1 MARIALVDP
10 ATAPPAT
17 QAAYDEIRSL
27 WGGQVFTD
35 WQPLGH
41 SPQIL
46 ASLARLFYNLQGEQG
61 GSITDV
67 RDKELVAIRTSHM
80 NGCEYCL
87 GHNVDLGQVVG
98 LSMEVI
104 LAAIAP
110 DYAASPLLTDSQ
122 KAIIAWTSAITRN
135 TAAADDAALAALR
148 EHFSDAEIA
157 ELTLMSCLFNGWNRF
172 THAFHIELEAGP
184 DRDGIVACLARAT
197 PVEVPVRE

>member
-27 WGGQVFTD
+27 WGGQLFTD

-41 SPQIL
+41 SPQIV
-46 ASLARLFYNLQGEQG
+46 ASLARLFYNLQGEKG

-87 GHNVDLGQVVG
+87 GHNVDLGQAVG
-98 LSMEVI
+98 LTMEVI

-110 DYAASPLLTDSQ
+110 DFAESPLLTAKQ
-122 KAIIAWTSAITRN
+122 KALVAWTAAITRN
-135 TAAADDAALAALR
+135 TAADDDAALAALK
-148 EHFSDAEIA
+148 EHYTDAEIA

-172 THAFHIELEAGP
+172 THAFHIQLEAGP
-184 DRDGIVACLARAT
+184 DRDGIRACLARSA
-197 PVEVPVRE
+197 PVAAELRA

>member
-1 MARIALVDP
+1 M
-10 ATAPPAT
+10 
-17 QAAYDEIRSL
+17 
-27 WGGQVFTD
+27 FTD
-35 WQPLGH
+35 WQPLGY

-46 ASLARLFYNLQGEQG
+46 ASLARLVYNLQGEKG

-87 GHNVDLGQVVG
+87 GHNVDLGQAVG

-110 DYAASPLLTDSQ
+110 HYASSPLLTDSQ
-122 KAIIAWTSAITRN
+122 KALVAWTSAITRN
-135 TAAADDAALAALR
+135 TAVADDAALAALR
-148 EHFSDAEIA
+148 EHFSDPEIA

-184 DRDGIVACLARAT
+184 DRDGIFACLARAT